1 MPHRT
6 NWRRCGLLGTSDF
19 RVFGTIKTKI
29 FSQMNNGNIWK
40 YGFVFLKSL
49 ILVSCHHIIN
59 SYWAPF
65 AEGDV
70 LVWQFQEYSKII
82 PCVLK
87 CS

>member
-1 MPHRT
+1 
-6 NWRRCGLLGTSDF
+6 
-19 RVFGTIKTKI
+19 
-29 FSQMNNGNIWK
+29 MNNGNIWK
-40 YGFVFLKSL
+40 YGFVCLKSL